1 MGEEERLIERHIR
14 LKIVFCH
21 PWQGKKKILCSLYIL
36 MNVEM
41 LI

>member
-14 LKIVFCH
+14 LKIVLCH
-21 PWQGKKKILCSLYIL
+21 PWQGKKILCSLYIL